1 MSLTTALQGQLQVIH
16 ALILRETRTRFGAH
30 QLGYIWAL
38 VEPLFW
44 VLTFFGIF
52 YFTGR
57 SRCHYGMDIVSF
69 ITTGIIPYVLFRGT
83 LSRSQTAIQAN
94 KGLLFYPQ
102 VHPLDL
108 VIARVSLEVVTL
120 VTVFIVIMGAHSLY
134 LGELRIDS
142 LLTVISGLLLAS
154 LLGASIGIF
163 FSALSVYT
171 KLVERIV
178 PLLMRPLFFISGLFF
193 TVNELPAQA
202 RDILLWN
209 PILHCVE
216 MVRGGWFPS
225 YHSNYLDIPYV
236 VFWILGFAYSGL
248 VLERMARRR
257 LELT

>member
-16 ALILRETRTRFGAH
+16 ALILRESRTRFGAH

-38 VEPLFW
+38 LEPLFW
-44 VLTFFGIF
+44 VLTFYGIF
-52 YFTGR
+52 HLTGR
-57 SRCHYGMDIVSF
+57 KIHYGMDTVSF
-69 ITTGIIPYVLFRGT
+69 ITTGIIPYLLFRET
-83 LSRSQTAIQAN
+83 MSRSQSAIQAN

-108 VIARVSLEVVTL
+108 VIARVSLELVTL
-120 VTVFIVIMGAHSLY
+120 VTVFVIIMGAHSLY

>member
-1 MSLTTALQGQLQVIH
+1 MILSTGLHEQLQVIH
-16 ALILRETRTRFGAH
+16 ALVLRESRTRFGAH

-38 VEPLFW
+38 LEPLFW
-44 VLTFFGIF
+44 VLTFYGIF

-57 SRCHYGMDIVSF
+57 AIHPGMDVVSF
-69 ITTGIIPYVLFRGT
+69 ITTGIIPYYLFRDT
-83 LSRSQTAIQAN
+83 LARAQGAIDAN

-108 VIARVSLEVVTL
+108 VLARVSLEFVTL
-120 VTVFIVIMGAHSLY
+120 VTVFIIIMGGHSLY

-142 LLTVISGLLLAS
+142 LLAVMTGLLLAS
-154 LLGASIGIF
+154 LLGAALGLF
-163 FSALSVYT
+163 FCALGVYN
-171 KLVERIV
+171 KLVDRLV

-193 TVNELPAQA
+193 TANELPAHA

-216 MVRGGWFPS
+216 LVRDGWFDS
-225 YHSNYLDIPYV
+225 YHAGHLNLPYV
-236 VFWILGFAYSGL
+236 AFWILGFAYSGL
-248 VLERMARRR
+248 VLERVARRR

>member
-57 SRCHYGMDIVSF
+57 SMPYGMDIVSF
-69 ITTGIIPYVLFRGT
+69 ITTGIIPYHLFKET
-83 LSRSQTAIQAN
+83 MARSQNAIQAN
-94 KGLLFYPQ
+94 ISLLFYPQ

-108 VIARVSLEVVTL
+108 VIARVSLEVTIL
-120 VTVFIVIMGAHSLY
+120 VTVFIIIMGAHSLY
-134 LGELRIDS
+134 YGELHIDS
-142 LLTVISGLLLAS
+142 LLTVIVGMMLAS
-154 LLGASIGIF
+154 LLGTSLGLF

-171 KLVERIV
+171 KLVERVI
-178 PLLMRPLFFISGLFF
+178 PMLSRPLFFISGLFF
-193 TVNELPAQA
+193 TANELPAEA

-209 PILHCVE
+209 PVLHCVE
-216 MVRGGWFPS
+216 MVRDGWFPS
-225 YHSNYLDIPYV
+225 YHAEHIDIAYV
-236 VFWILGFAYSGL
+236 SFWILGFAYSGL

-257 LELT
+257 LELS